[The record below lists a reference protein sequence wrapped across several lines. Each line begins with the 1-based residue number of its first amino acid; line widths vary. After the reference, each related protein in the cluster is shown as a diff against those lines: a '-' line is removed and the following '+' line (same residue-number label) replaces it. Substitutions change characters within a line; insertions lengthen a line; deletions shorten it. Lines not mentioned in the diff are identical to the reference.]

1 MICVWEK
8 GWGPIYLL
16 GCEKKHINTPY
27 HSKFFILNG
36 NFNRNLPVI
45 GQTKNNNMAKD
56 IYTTVLMENNFWMHS
71 RHEIWMRLNQLFHL
85 DKSE

>member
-16 GCEKKHINTPY
+16 RCEKKHINTPY

-36 NFNRNLPVI
+36 NFNRNLLVI

-56 IYTTVLMENNFWMHS
+56 IYTTVLMENYFWMHS